1 MTKISLKQIRPN
13 CVYVELEDRSILFSY
28 ESKEGQS
35 ISDFEACVID
45 TYCLSQGLKSP
56 LIDE

>member
-1 MTKISLKQIRPN
+1 MIIVKNLTPSLQQSLKIF
-13 CVYVELEDRSILFSY
+13 YSLDL
-28 ESKEGQS
+28 KEGQS